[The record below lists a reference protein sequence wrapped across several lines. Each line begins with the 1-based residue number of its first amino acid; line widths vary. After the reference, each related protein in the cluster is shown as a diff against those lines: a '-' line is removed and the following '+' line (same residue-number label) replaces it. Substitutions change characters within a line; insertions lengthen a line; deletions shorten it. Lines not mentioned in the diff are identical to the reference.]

1 MTTWAVPHSGVYL
14 SDGTQDRAVQIG
26 RYDPELRGPE
36 NRMRPLTD
44 NFRTCGV
51 EMLQDCAQAA
61 GEWVTIDEI
70 GYLETACPE
79 YCAAILA
86 LMEQKRTV
94 TVVRKQN
101 LPFLRSLCRRSDAF
115 VLDLDSPYGQSGCV
129 IMASGLGKRFGGNKL
144 LARLKGRPLIQYA
157 LDATE
162 GIFAG
167 RVVVTRHP
175 EVERL
180 CRQQNVNVLLH
191 SMPHRSD
198 TVRLGLQELE
208 HHSSMN
214 GCLFCPA
221 DQPLL
226 RQKTVAALAV
236 CAAQAPEWIWRT
248 CWKDRPGAPVWFPAW
263 TFEELHHLPQ
273 GKGGGAVI
281 RQHPE
286 SVRYVPVQNAREL
299 TDVDTPDRLFELENS
314 GRPM

>member
-1 MTTWAVPHSGVYL
+1 M
-14 SDGTQDRAVQIG
+14 QIG

-162 GIFAG
+162 GIFCGPCGGDTASGGGETLSAAERERVAPQHAPPQRYGTPGVAG
-167 RVVVTRHP
+167 
-175 EVERL
+175 
-180 CRQQNVNVLLH
+180 
-191 SMPHRSD
+191 
-198 TVRLGLQELE
+198 
-208 HHSSMN
+208 
-214 GCLFCPA
+214 A
-221 DQPLL
+221 
-226 RQKTVAALAV
+226 
-236 CAAQAPEWIWRT
+236 
-248 CWKDRPGAPVWFPAW
+248 GAP
-263 TFEELHHLPQ
+263 
-273 GKGGGAVI
+273 
-281 RQHPE
+281 
-286 SVRYVPVQNAREL
+286 
-299 TDVDTPDRLFELENS
+299 
-314 GRPM
+314 